1 MRIRVR
7 ALEPGMICFDDIS
20 GEELVVKHV
29 RPGWTITSRFVDFTN
44 GRFSCLPNNKF
55 VEIKEQVCK
64 KSKNQ
69 K

>member
-1 MRIRVR
+1 MRVRVR
-7 ALEPGMICFDDIS
+7 ALEAGMICFDDIS
-20 GEELVVKHV
+20 GEELVVKSV

-55 VEIKEQVCK
+55 VEIKERVCK
-64 KSKNQ
+64 SQ

>member
-1 MRIRVR
+1 MRVRVR
-7 ALEPGMICFDDIS
+7 ALEAGMICFDDIS
-20 GEELVVKHV
+20 GEELVVKSV

-64 KSKNQ
+64 SQ
-69 K
+69 Q